1 MEKVENEKLIS
12 NAIVFSKHLT
22 ERPANKLHL
31 NINFSFAA
39 VNRGY
44 TVLVSNLNF
53 CRIPN

>member
-53 CRIPN
+53 CQIPN